1 MDCETSSSSSSSV
14 TNYDTVDREPKWLS
28 MFQPKQHHPVAPAQ
42 PSLEDVIEETI
53 RIKGM
58 PNISGSEVLD
68 MLTDCKLKCVT
79 GEFVVDYFAENK
91 QYIDENNLFL
101 KLCVKDAESRGE
113 EQIDFVKCLEDIAS
127 LSIGHERP
135 ELPAD
140 EDNVAVMKRRRQRQS
155 RRNAVR
161 SVGNAKL
168 APNGKVGV
176 NTCVAEVS
184 HNTSPA
190 TYTMRHVNLHSA
202 IRFPIMVQGEMEQE
216 LRATRYGLVSRQ
228 LEVMATDFL

>member
-1 MDCETSSSSSSSV
+1 M

-28 MFQPKQHHPVAPAQ
+28 MFQTKQHQPVPPTQ
-42 PSLEDVIEETI
+42 PTLGDVIEETI
-53 RIKGM
+53 RVKGI
-58 PNISGSEVLD
+58 PNILHSDVLD
-68 MLTDCKLKCVT
+68 ILTDRELKCVT

-91 QYIDENNLFL
+91 QYIDENSLFL
-101 KLCVKDAESRGE
+101 KQSVKDGESNGE
-113 EQIDFVKCLEDIAS
+113 EKIDFVKCLEDIAA
-127 LSIGHERP
+127 LSIGNERP
-135 ELPAD
+135 DLPAD
-140 EDNVAVMKRRRQRQS
+140 EDNVVVVKQRRQRRF

-161 SVGNAKL
+161 GAGNVKL

-190 TYTMRHVNLHSA
+190 TYTMRYVNLHSD